1 MNNDYLQYV
10 LKFIGLVLLQVLLLN
25 NICFLGYINPYF
37 YIYLILTLPSSIN
50 KDVILLIG
58 FILGLTIDIF
68 CDTLGC
74 HIFATTLIA
83 YLKPYFHK
91 LFGPR
96 DEYEALIPSI
106 RSFGVGDFLKYTFSM
121 VITHHLAFFFVET
134 LSFSHFFHTLVVALG
149 CTLFTILLI
158 YVVQRLIVK

>member
-25 NICFLGYINPYF
+25 NIRFLGYINPYF

-50 KDVILLIG
+50 KDIVLLIG
-58 FILGLTIDIF
+58 FVLGLTIDIF

-96 DEYEALIPSI
+96 DEYEAQIPSI
-106 RSFGVGDFLKYTFSM
+106 RSFGTGDFLKYTFSM
-121 VITHHLAFFFVET
+121 VIIHHLAFFFVET
-134 LSFSHFFHTLVVALG
+134 LSFAHFFHTLMVALG
-149 CTLFTILLI
+149 CMVFTILLL

>member
-1 MNNDYLQYV
+1 MNNDYLQDV

-50 KDVILLIG
+50 KDIVLLIG
-58 FILGLTIDIF
+58 FVLGLTIDIF

-96 DEYEALIPSI
+96 DEYEAQIPSI
-106 RSFGVGDFLKYTFSM
+106 RSFGTGEFLKYTFSM
-121 VITHHLAFFFVET
+121 VIIHHLAFFFVET
-134 LSFSHFFHTLVVALG
+134 LSFAHFFHTLMVALG
-149 CTLFTILLI
+149 CMVFTILLI